1 MVVTEEYAI
10 PDKMVGLSKSALLL
24 PQDYLD
30 IRVFFFLRNRM
41 ILMTACVR
49 CLLNNFNSLKKFK
62 MYLFLQSSFTKH
74 QLFFPNSNWERR

>member
-30 IRVFFFLRNRM
+30 IRVFFFFKKQNDFNDCM
-41 ILMTACVR
+41 CA
-49 CLLNNFNSLKKFK
+49 LLIK
-62 MYLFLQSSFTKH
+62 
-74 QLFFPNSNWERR
+74 

>member
-30 IRVFFFLRNRM
+30 IRVVFFFKKQNDFNDCM
-41 ILMTACVR
+41 CA
-49 CLLNNFNSLKKFK
+49 LLIK
-62 MYLFLQSSFTKH
+62 
-74 QLFFPNSNWERR
+74 

>member
-30 IRVFFFLRNRM
+30 RRVFFFFKKQNDFNDCM
-41 ILMTACVR
+41 CA
-49 CLLNNFNSLKKFK
+49 LLIK
-62 MYLFLQSSFTKH
+62 
-74 QLFFPNSNWERR
+74 